1 MSFQVGFGC
10 CVGSW
15 DKFARCVIPPVGD
28 AQVLGLS
35 GQTSIADAYNAILGA
50 YAYADLDMVVLQHDD
65 LEIVDPGAIDKFA
78 KTFADHPDI
87 ALIGVAGGSVRGGLG
102 WWAQDPIGRVQAET
116 TLVDFGARSGE
127 VEMLD
132 GCLLVFSPWALRY
145 LRFTSRPGFHG
156 YDADIATT
164 ARRKH
169 GKRVMVVD
177 VEVHHHTALGFD
189 DEASHMDWLAAD
201 AWFRQKWSI

>member
-1 MSFQVGFGC
+1 MPSVAYGC

-15 DKFARCVIPPVGD
+15 EKFGANVVPRAVAGAP
-28 AQVLGLS
+28 VLGLS
-35 GQTSIADAYNAILGA
+35 GQTSIADAYNVILGA
-50 YAYADLDMVVLQHDD
+50 YAYVGLDMLILQHDD
-65 LEIVDPGAIDKFA
+65 LEIIDADAIAKLA
-78 KTFADHPDI
+78 KTFAEDPDI

-164 ARRKH
+164 ARRRH
-169 GKRVMVVD
+169 NKRVMVLD

-189 DEASHMDWLAAD
+189 DEASQTDWLATD
-201 AWFRQKWSI
+201 AWFRRKWGI